1 MSQGL
6 GINRGFL
13 HSLDCADLAAG
24 FAAVVARREAAVGEE
39 TAQEAAEC
47 ARREGAQLL
56 RRREEIFGC
65 TKRVSGSN
73 RLTELKKPLDKQQR
87 LAYKIDPATRYVNL
101 PIDLT
106 PLPLAP
112 S

>member
-1 MSQGL
+1 M

-24 FAAVVARREAAVGEE
+24 FAAVVAKREAAAESGD
-39 TAQEAAEC
+39 AEAVER
-47 ARREGAQLL
+47 ARREGVQLL

-73 RLTELKKPLDKQQR
+73 RLTELKKPIDKQQR
-87 LAYKIDPATRYVNL
+87 LAYKIDPATRYINL

-112 S
+112 N